1 MPDIEVI
8 GQAETCLRSIGCHQ
22 TRQPPNLAARPA
34 HIKEPFMPACFHN
47 PVTTVFG
54 GGSLDRVAQFCP
66 GKVALVTFPE
76 ASSLGLVARVR
87 SLLGERLVEVI
98 DNVQPNPDVA
108 WLRGAYERF
117 WAEHDDCQTV
127 LALGGGSAIDTAKA
141 LIVGTTSGRFDELL
155 ELLASGKPFTPGR
168 RKTLVAAP
176 TTAGTGSEVTPWAT
190 LWDAAGQRK
199 YSLHLD
205 CTWPSVALVDPDLM
219 LSVPA
224 GVTVST
230 GLDALSHALESIW
243 NHNANPLSDT
253 FAVSAIED
261 ILDCLPRLRQDL
273 NNRDL
278 RARMALAALKAGMAF
293 SNTKTALAH
302 SISYEMTLRHGLP
315 HGIACSFTLPL
326 VLGLAWGRDVGRD
339 QTLQKVF
346 GNDLRVAQQ
355 RLRDFLQRLGVKTE
369 FEDYGVTRAEAC
381 AMIDLAMQGARGRN
395 FIGSHAGAS
404 EQGC

>member
-1 MPDIEVI
+1 
-8 GQAETCLRSIGCHQ
+8 
-22 TRQPPNLAARPA
+22 
-34 HIKEPFMPACFHN
+34 MPACYYN

-54 GGSLDRVAQFCP
+54 AGSLERIADLCQ

-76 ASSLGLVARVR
+76 AAQLGLVERVR
-87 SLLGERLVEVI
+87 DLLGERLACVI

-108 WLRGAYERF
+108 WLRDVHEGF
-117 WAEHDDCQTV
+117 WAEHADCDTV

-141 LIVGTTSGRFDELL
+141 LIVGTASGRFDELL
-155 ELLASGKPFTPGR
+155 DLLASGKPFVPAR
-168 RKTLVAAP
+168 HMTLVAAP

-190 LWDAAGQRK
+190 LWDTSQQKK

-205 CTWPSVALVDPDLM
+205 CTWPKAAIIDPDLM
-219 LSVPA
+219 LTVPA

-243 NHNANPLSDT
+243 NVNANPLSDS

-261 ILDCLPRLRQDL
+261 ILDCLPRLHHDL
-273 NNRDL
+273 GNREL

-315 HGIACSFTLPL
+315 HGIACSFTLPR
-326 VLGLAWGRDVGRD
+326 VLGLAWGRDAGRD
-339 QTLQKVF
+339 RTLQKIF
-346 GNDLRVAQQ
+346 GCDLPDAQR

-369 FEDYGVTRAEAC
+369 FEDYGLSATEAD
-381 AMIDLAMQGARGRN
+381 AIIDFAMQGARGRN
-395 FIGSHAGAS
+395 FIGSPSA
-404 EQGC
+404 